1 MTINEILLATAD
13 LFYPRLCICCGSAL
27 NLSEKHLCASC
38 FASLPRTNFHLG
50 ARNLAEESFA
60 GKAHATEAFSWF
72 FFSHDSSYSRL
83 IYDFKYNGNYKLA
96 EHLGRLYSKELRA
109 DGPFLSYDYIIPV
122 PLHRKRKRE
131 RGYNQSFYIAK
142 GISSVFGGTIRE
154 DILFRGEMTKT
165 QTKKM
170 RFDRWE
176 NIKDAFFVDTAN
188 TTDFDKKILIVD
200 DVTTSGATIAACIIK
215 LRECGFK
222 NISVLTLAYT
232 SNSC

>member
-1 MTINEILLATAD
+1 MKIKDIFSAIAD
-13 LFYPRLCICCGSAL
+13 LFYPRLCLCCGATLTS
-27 NLSEKHLCASC
+27 SEKHICTSCIASI
-38 FASLPRTNFHLG
+38 PRTNFHNG
-50 ARNLAEESFA
+50 IRNLAEESFA
-60 GKAHATEAFSWF
+60 GKAHADSAFSWF
-72 FFSHDSSYSRL
+72 FFSHESQYSKL
-83 IYDFKYNGNYKLA
+83 IYNFKYAGNYPLA
-96 EHLGRLYSKELRA
+96 QYLGEMYAKELKSEEIVLN
-109 DGPFLSYDYIIPV
+109 FDYIIPV
-122 PLHRKRKRE
+122 PLHRKRKKK

-142 GISSVFGGTIRE
+142 GISNIFGGTIRE

-215 LRECGFK
+215 LRECGYK
-222 NISVLTLAYT
+222 NISVLTLAY
-232 SNSC
+232 SDNR

>member
-1 MTINEILLATAD
+1 MTINEILSATAD
-13 LFYPRLCICCGSAL
+13 LFYPRLCKCCGSAL
-27 NLSEKHLCASC
+27 TLQERYLCSSC

-50 ARNLAEESFA
+50 AKNTAEESFA
-60 GKAHATEAFSWF
+60 GKAHATEVFSWF
-72 FFSHDSSYSRL
+72 FFSHENSYSRL
-83 IYDFKYNGNYKLA
+83 IYDFKYNNNFLLA
-96 EHLGRLYSKELRA
+96 EELGKLYAKELRA
-109 DGPFLSYDYIIPV
+109 DGQFLSYDYIIPV

-154 DILFRGEMTKT
+154 DILQRKEMTES

-176 NIKDAFFVDTAN
+176 NIKDAFYVATAN
-188 TTDFDKKILIVD
+188 AEDFDKNVLIVD
-200 DVTTSGATIAACIIK
+200 DVTTTGATIAACIIK
-215 LRECGFK
+215 LRECGFR

-232 SNSC
+232 SNRG

>member
-1 MTINEILLATAD
+1 MTINEILLATTD
-13 LFYPRLCICCGSAL
+13 LFYPRLCKCCGATL
-27 NLSEKHLCASC
+27 TLSERHLCASC

-50 ARNLAEESFA
+50 ARNLAEESFT

-72 FFSHDSSYSRL
+72 FFSHDSSYSHV

-96 EHLGRLYSKELRA
+96 EHLGRLYAKELRA
-109 DGPFLSYDYIIPV
+109 DGQFLSYDYIIPV

-142 GISSVFGGTIRE
+142 GIANVFGGEIRE
-154 DILFRGEMTKT
+154 DILQRKEMTES

-176 NIKDAFFVDTAN
+176 NIKDAFYIACAN
-188 TTDFDKKILIVD
+188 ATDFDKKILIVD

-215 LRECGFK
+215 LRECGYK
-222 NISVLTLAYT
+222 NISALTLAY
-232 SNSC
+232 SDNR